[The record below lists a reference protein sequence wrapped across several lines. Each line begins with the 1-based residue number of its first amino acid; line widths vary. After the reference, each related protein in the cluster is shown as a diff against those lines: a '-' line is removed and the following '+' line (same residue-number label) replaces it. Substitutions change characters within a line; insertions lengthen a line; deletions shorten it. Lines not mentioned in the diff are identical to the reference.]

1 MAEPIRENGWY
12 RITAHG
18 WERVSDEDA
27 ELEWMADGEGWD
39 LVHVQIQ
46 AAEVPLW

>member
-12 RITAHG
+12 RTTAHG
-18 WERVSDEDA
+18 QERVSDEDA
-27 ELEWMADGEGWD
+27 ELEALAGGGWD

>member
-12 RITAHG
+12 RITGHG

-27 ELEWMADGEGWD
+27 ELEELAGGGQD
-39 LVHVQIQ
+39 LVCVQLE
-46 AAEVPLW
+46 ATEVPLW